1 MITNETET
9 VLKETIPDKNM
20 FEQYWNGNS
29 EHSVCIKKLVP
40 RQIKSYK
47 DIVDGFAD
55 YLRSYPASPVYK
67 ERCIRQFLEKWLKSI
82 AKHFDEFFPEEN
94 DYLPEFLY
102 EDKTVELVKLLHD
115 RDGITKE
122 ELHEKLGVSEKTI
135 QTNLRLL
142 SPSLRKNGKKTD
154 SESSLKIGGYVVNAN
169 IREERKKDNRK
180 YYCMPNTVHP
190 IVLLP
195 NLMQVGVLLK
205 SLAQNK
211 DSDVS
216 IYTGADIWCQL
227 SDYCKK
233 KIWNCFALNDESL
246 VCFINMIE
254 YRIKHGYIPG
264 FITER
269 DMDIYSISEKLI
281 MAVKAERIC
290 TVSIE
295 KDNSTITRKRQKI
308 AILKNMYRAA
318 SVEDSSDYI
327 DFMEKNVVD
336 IYFVNK
342 LN

>member
-1 MITNETET
+1 MIINETRI

-29 EHSVCIKKLVP
+29 EHSVCIQKLVP
-40 RQIKSYK
+40 QQIKSYK
-47 DIVDGFAD
+47 DIVDAFAD
-55 YLRSYPASPVYK
+55 YLHSYPASPVYK
-67 ERCIRQFLEKWLKSI
+67 ERSIRNFLEKWLKNI
-82 AKHFDEFFPEEN
+82 AKYFDEVFPEEN

-102 EDKTVELVKLLHD
+102 EDKTVKLVKLLHD

-154 SESSLKIGGYVVNAN
+154 NESALKIGGYVVNAN
-169 IREERKKDNRK
+169 IHEERKKDNRK
-180 YYCMPNTVHP
+180 YYYMPNTVHP

-205 SLAQNK
+205 SLSQNK

-227 SDYCKK
+227 SDYCKE
-233 KIWNCFALNDESL
+233 KIRNCFAFNDENLSY
-246 VCFINMIE
+246 FIDMIE
-254 YRIKHGYIPG
+254 YRIKHGYIPN

-281 MAVKAERIC
+281 MAVKAGRIC
-290 TVSIE
+290 TLSVE
-295 KDNSTITRKRQKI
+295 KDNLTITRKNQKI
-308 AILKNMYRAA
+308 VILKNIYRAF

-327 DFMEKNVVD
+327 DFTGENVVD
-336 IYFVNK
+336 IYFE
-342 LN
+342 